1 MFHPDGTV
9 IDTFPSALVTRT
21 LPDDWLVVDNGL
33 VADVLLVVDV
43 VEVGDLLQP
52 AREIIIE
59 ESRVTVKRADII
71 ILSCFI

>member
-1 MFHPDGTV
+1 M

-43 VEVGDLLQP
+43 VMMVVDVVEVGDLLQP

-71 ILSCFI
+71 ILSRFI